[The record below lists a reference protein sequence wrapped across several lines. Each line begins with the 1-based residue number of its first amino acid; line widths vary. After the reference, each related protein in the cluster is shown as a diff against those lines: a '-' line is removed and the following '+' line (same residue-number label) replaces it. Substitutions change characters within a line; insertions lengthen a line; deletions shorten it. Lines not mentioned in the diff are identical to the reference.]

1 MSVNSENELKWNVG
15 VSEPLTIMGAGMEEL
30 PYGTKYVVH
39 IKPLI
44 TGHDHFMP
52 SPGLEK
58 KIKEQNID
66 IGDQITVEKVAP
78 SEKYQ
83 YGYFSVN
90 VLEKGKGPQIAKDR
104 EHKSVEN
111 FEKQFEPKDD
121 KMGLHEL
128 TLRVDSLKDL
138 MAIIT
143 KELIHERTR
152 VDKLEKMVALFS
164 SEAGHKPGDEE
175 IPF

>member
-1 MSVNSENELKWNVG
+1 MPVNSENELKWEIG
-15 VSEPLTIMGAGMEEL
+15 TSEPLTIMGAWMEEL

-58 KIKEQNID
+58 KIKEANID

-78 SEKYQ
+78 SDKYQ

-90 VLEKGKGPQIAKDR
+90 VVDKGKGPQIAKDR
-104 EHKSVEN
+104 KDKVEMDSYAIG
-111 FEKQFEPKDD
+111 ETKAVQPAKD
-121 KMGLHEL
+121 MALHEL
-128 TLRVDSLKDL
+128 TLRV
-138 MAIIT
+138 
-143 KELIHERTR
+143 E
-152 VDKLEKMVALFS
+152 KLEKMVALYS
-164 SEAGHKPGDEE
+164 SEAGHKPGDED